1 MDEKIVFKRDEKY
14 TGRTKQLSK
23 TKRRNCSKILIS
35 TLIMW
40 LRQESLYIVLVK
52 KETKECVII
61 DITVPGNVIVKM
73 KAFEK
78 IDKYRNLW
86 RKVRRLWNSTLNSA
100 WSGWGAWNYSHT
112 TWHTEKWGFRN
123 GPGAKKSFGNK
134 AHIGVPRLWNA
145 TRPRSKACFWK
156 CSRRITLKHWKDLKC
171 HIVMTSLYN
180 MLNN

>member
-1 MDEKIVFKRDEKY
+1 
-14 TGRTKQLSK
+14 
-23 TKRRNCSKILIS
+23 
-35 TLIMW
+35 MW

-73 KAFEK
+73 KAGEK

-112 TWHTEKWGFRN
+112 T
-123 GPGAKKSFGNK
+123 
-134 AHIGVPRLWNA
+134 
-145 TRPRSKACFWK
+145 
-156 CSRRITLKHWKDLKC
+156 
-171 HIVMTSLYN
+171 
-180 MLNN
+180 